1 VLKETAWSGN
11 KVTLTFETEEEAQL
25 YAPIFEPLFNR
36 KPAKPPRAYAI
47 GMPNPNEATDAK
59 S

>member
-11 KVTLTFETEEEAQL
+11 KVVLTFETEKEAQL
-25 YAPIFEPLFNR
+25 YAPTFESLINR
-36 KPAKPPRAYAI
+36 KPPKPPRAYAI